1 MRVGSLVKYLDDGD
15 LGIII
20 DIDPCSNQFWIHW
33 FFAWGY
39 GWQLRSE
46 LELVCE

>member
-20 DIDPCSNQFWIHW
+20 DIDPCSGQFWIHW
-33 FFAWGY
+33 FSACGK

>member
-1 MRVGSLVKYLDDGD
+1 MRIGSLVKYLDDGD

-20 DIDPCSNQFWIHW
+20 DIDPCSGQFRVHW
-33 FFAWGY
+33 LSAWGY

-46 LELVCE
+46 LELVCD